1 MWDRDTRP
9 STLLTGRTDK
19 VVSVVWSPDG
29 HLVSSSAD
37 GTVRLGNRSTGTS
50 TALTGHRGWVWSAA
64 SSGSEGSRT
73 HGSVRLQ
80 ADGPLRASA

>member
-1 MWDRDTRP
+1 MWDPDTRP

-19 VVSVVWSPDG
+19 VVSVDWSPDG

-64 SSGSEGSRT
+64 WSGSGGSRT

-80 ADGPLRASA
+80 AAGPLRASA